1 MKDRLRTLR
10 KKLGYNQTE
19 LGRLLGYKA
28 ATVSSW
34 EVGAKIPEP
43 ARLLICSLFNVSRVW
58 LETGA
63 GDMFERG
70 EDISDAERVK
80 RLAGDLVA
88 LLPENER
95 AAFIDSVK
103 ELEKGF

>member
-58 LETGA
+58 LETGE
-63 GDMFERG
+63 GDMFQQ
-70 EDISDAERVK
+70 DAALDNSERVK

-88 LLPENER
+88 LLPKKER
-95 AAFIDSVK
+95 RAFIDSVK
-103 ELEKGF
+103 ELEKSL